1 MRRSALARSAI
12 SLLMLAFATMALP
25 SCASVPSKR
34 VQELL
39 VRKGFGK
46 RASGDAQVAN
56 YATVRAQIQF
66 FVSPELLADPAF
78 ADLVLLA
85 VQPQP
90 VTVDGTIYIPGY
102 GPSYVLGMT
111 GPEIGALVTEQL
123 QAFYKPKIR
132 IRARILAAPR
142 LFWVL
147 GETLAP
153 GFREFIGDLTVAE
166 AVLMSPRSP
175 VANIGKI
182 RLIRA
187 DPKNPLVVT
196 INLHEIVV
204 YGYSTYNLNIKE
216 NDIIYIPPTF
226 FGQVSRFIER
236 LTYPLTTVLSVLFQ
250 YQTLDFHYKVLTGD
264 QEFFFGNRFLY

>member
-1 MRRSALARSAI
+1 MPYR
-12 SLLMLAFATMALP
+12 
-25 SCASVPSKR
+25 
-34 VQELL
+34 
-39 VRKGFGK
+39 
-46 RASGDAQVAN
+46 
-56 YATVRAQIQF
+56 
-66 FVSPELLADPAF
+66 
-78 ADLVLLA
+78 DL
-85 VQPQP
+85 
-90 VTVDGTIYIPGY
+90 
-102 GPSYVLGMT
+102 
-111 GPEIGALVTEQL
+111 
-123 QAFYKPKIR
+123 
-132 IRARILAAPR
+132 
-142 LFWVL
+142 
-147 GETLAP
+147 
-153 GFREFIGDLTVAE
+153 REFIGDLTVAE

-196 INLHEIVV
+196 INLREIVV